1 MTAALRDYS
10 LAGPENRRARER
22 GLAGAPWWKP
32 PIDENR
38 LVELMA
44 RSNARAARDTALWL
58 GGTIALAV
66 VIVLSWFSW
75 YSLPL
80 LFVYGALY
88 GGAADSRW
96 HECGHGTAFRS
107 TTANNV
113 VYYIASFMLWRE
125 PTMWRWSH
133 YRHHSDTIIVGR
145 DAEIVFPRPPNVRS
159 LPLTFSHVV
168 NSPKMLWRLLQ
179 HAAGRIDAD
188 AADFIPV
195 SEHRRLIA
203 EDRIFAAI
211 LAAAVAGSLILW
223 HPLPVLLIGL
233 PTIYGGWLVVFFG
246 ITQHA
251 GLQEDVL
258 DHRLNTRTVYMNP
271 LFRFLY
277 SNMNYHIEHHLFPGV
292 PYHAL
297 PALHEE
303 IKDSL
308 PPALPNTRAAYREL
322 LGAMRRQS
330 TDVTWEVPGRGVPD
344 VPDASLSLVDHGPIV
359 PDEQQAASAS
369 TSAGTAD
376 LGALSEIEVGRARR
390 CDIGDRT
397 YSLYRLSESEVAL
410 SDGLCTHAAAHLSEG
425 LVHDGAIECPKHNG
439 RFDLRTGEPLRR
451 PAKDPLKIYPC
462 EVVRGRIVADL
473 STAEASSAP
482 SASNN
487 RNNKETS

>member
-1 MTAALRDYS
+1 MTATLRDYS
-10 LAGPENRRARER
+10 LAGPENRRACEA

-32 PIDENR
+32 PIDEDR
-38 LVELMA
+38 LAELMA
-44 RSNARAARDTALWL
+44 RSNARAVRDTALWL
-58 GGTIALAV
+58 GAIIALAV
-66 VIVLSWFSW
+66 LIVASWFSW

-113 VYYIASFMLWRE
+113 IYYIASFMLWRE

-145 DAEIVFPRPPNVRS
+145 DAEIVFPRPPSVRA

-168 NSPKMLWRLLQ
+168 NGPKMLWRLLC

-188 AADFIPV
+188 AADFIPD
-195 SEHRRLIA
+195 SEHRRLIL
-203 EDRIFAAI
+203 EDRVFAAV
-211 LAAAVAGSLILW
+211 LAAAVGTSLVLW
-223 HPLPVLLIGL
+223 HPLPVLLVGL

-251 GLQEDVL
+251 GLREDVL

-322 LGAMRRQS
+322 LGAIRQQS
-330 TDVTWEVPGRGVPD
+330 KDPTWELPD
-344 VPDASLSLVDHGPIV
+344 RRIPEVPDASLSLVDHGPIV
-359 PDEQQAASAS
+359 PETAQAAV
-369 TSAGTAD
+369 AGHVD
-376 LGALSEIEVGRARR
+376 LGELNGIAVGRARR
-390 CDIGDRT
+390 CDLGEQT
-397 YSLYRLSESEVAL
+397 YALYRLSKTEVAV

-425 LVHDGAIECPKHNG
+425 LILDGVIECPKHNG

-451 PAKDPLKIYPC
+451 PVTEPLNIYRC
-462 EVVRGRIVADL
+462 EVVGGRIVADL
-473 STAEASSAP
+473 STAEPAVDNSSNQP
-482 SASNN
+482 
-487 RNNKETS
+487 KETP

>member
-1 MTAALRDYS
+1 VTATLRDYS
-10 LAGPENRRARER
+10 LAGPENRRAREA

-32 PIDENR
+32 PIDEDR
-38 LVELMA
+38 LVELMT

-58 GGTIALAV
+58 GGIIALAV

-107 TTANNV
+107 TAANNV

-145 DAEIVFPRPPNVRS
+145 DAEIIFPRPPSVRS
-159 LPLTFSHVV
+159 LPLTFSNVV
-168 NSPKMLWRLLQ
+168 NGPRMFWRMTK
-179 HAAGRIDAD
+179 HAAGLIDAD
-188 AADFIPV
+188 AADFIPA
-195 SEHRRLIA
+195 SEHRRLIV
-203 EDRIFAAI
+203 EDRIFVAVVAG
-211 LAAAVAGSLILW
+211 AVALSLVLW
-223 HPLPVLLIGL
+223 HPLPVLLVGL
-233 PTIYGGWLVVFFG
+233 PSIYGGWLVVFFG

-308 PPALPNTRAAYREL
+308 PPALPSTRAAYREL
-322 LGAMRRQS
+322 LGALRQQS
-330 TDVTWEVPGRGVPD
+330 RDSAWEIPD
-344 VPDASLSLVDHGPIV
+344 RPIPEVPDASLSLVDHGPIV
-359 PDEQQAASAS
+359 PEAAQTAV
-369 TSAGTAD
+369 AGQVD
-376 LGALSEIEVGRARR
+376 LGELDAIAVGRARR
-390 CDIGDRT
+390 CDIGERT
-397 YSLYRLSESEVAL
+397 YALYRLSETEVAV
-410 SDGLCTHAAAHLSEG
+410 SDGLCTHAAAHLAEG
-425 LVHDGAIECPKHNG
+425 LVLDGVVECPKHNG

-451 PAKDPLKIYPC
+451 PVKDPLNIYRC
-462 EVVRGRIVADL
+462 EVVGGRIVADL
-473 STAEASSAP
+473 STTEPATDDSLSQP
-482 SASNN
+482 
-487 RNNKETS
+487 KETP

>member
-1 MTAALRDYS
+1 MTAVLRDYS
-10 LAGPENRRARER
+10 LAGPENQRACEK
-22 GLAGAPWWKP
+22 GLASAPWWTP
-32 PIDENR
+32 PIDEDR
-38 LVELMA
+38 LTELMA

-58 GGTIALAV
+58 GGIVALAV

-107 TTANNV
+107 TVANNV
-113 VYYIASFMLWRE
+113 IYYIASFMLWRE

-145 DAEIVFPRPPNVRS
+145 DAEIIFPRPPNVRS

-168 NSPKMLWRLLQ
+168 NGPKMLWRLLQ
-179 HAAGRIDAD
+179 HAAGRIDPD

-195 SEHRRLIA
+195 SEHRRLIL
-203 EDRIFAAI
+203 EDRIFAVI

-223 HPLPVLLIGL
+223 HPLPVLLVGL
-233 PTIYGGWLVVFFG
+233 PTIYGAWLVVFFG

-303 IKDSL
+303 LKDSL

-322 LGAMRRQS
+322 LGAMRQQS
-330 TDVTWEVPGRGVPD
+330 KDITWEVPDRGIPD
-344 VPDASLSLVDHGPIV
+344 VSNAGLSLVDHGPIV
-359 PDEQQAASAS
+359 PDEQQTATASAG
-369 TSAGTAD
+369 AGPAD
-376 LGALSEIEVGRARR
+376 LGALNEIAVGRARR
-390 CDIGDRT
+390 CDIGERT
-397 YSLYRLSESEVAL
+397 YALYRLNESEVAV
-410 SDGLCTHAAAHLSEG
+410 SDGLCTHAAAHLAEG
-425 LVHDGAIECPKHNG
+425 LILDGAIECPKHNG

-451 PAKDPLKIYPC
+451 PAKDPLNIYPC
-462 EVVRGRIVADL
+462 EVVGGRIVADL
-473 STAEASSAP
+473 STAAGP
-482 SASNN
+482 TTQSASE
-487 RNNKETS
+487 NKETS

>member
-10 LAGPENRRARER
+10 LAGPENRRAREN
-22 GLAGAPWWKP
+22 GLAGAPWWRP

-38 LVELMA
+38 LAELMT

-58 GGTIALAV
+58 GGIIALAV

-145 DAEIVFPRPPNVRS
+145 DAEIIFPRPPNVRS

-168 NSPKMLWRLLQ
+168 NGPRMLWRLLQ

-188 AADFIPV
+188 AADFIPAP
-195 SEHRRLIA
+195 EHRRLIL

-211 LAAAVAGSLILW
+211 LAAAVAGSVILW

-322 LGAMRRQS
+322 LQAMRRQS
-330 TDVTWEVPGRGVPD
+330 TDVTWEIPDRGVPE
-344 VPDASLSLVDHGPIV
+344 VPDAALSLVDHGPIV
-359 PDEQQAASAS
+359 PDDPQAASAS
-369 TSAGTAD
+369 VGAGRAD
-376 LGALSEIEVGRARR
+376 LGALNEIAVGRARR
-390 CDIGDRT
+390 CDIGDQT
-397 YSLYRLSESEVAL
+397 YALYRLNESEVAL
-410 SDGLCTHAAAHLSEG
+410 SDGLCTHAAAHLAEG
-425 LVHDGAIECPKHNG
+425 LILDGAIECPKHNG

-462 EVVRGRIVADL
+462 EVVGRRIVADL
-473 STAEASSAP
+473 SSTETPGTPNADNHS
-482 SASNN
+482 
-487 RNNKETS
+487 NNKETS